1 MAAGYFA
8 TVNTAQRREKATEK
22 MATIAFTLKKV
33 IEKAVGCGVI
43 HSEILLQAP
52 SAGTSTNTR
61 VISLGPWGNRRR
73 AWTRDTP
80 TPAFLLALISMYT
93 IV

>member
-8 TVNTAQRREKATEK
+8 TVNTAQRRGKATEK
-22 MATIAFTLKKV
+22 MASFYVKKV
-33 IEKAVGCGVI
+33 IEKAVGRGVM

-52 SAGTSTNTR
+52 SADTLTDTR
-61 VISLGPWGNRRR
+61 VISLGPRGNRRR

-80 TPAFLLALISMYT
+80 TPAFLKAFI
-93 IV
+93 

>member
-22 MATIAFTLKKV
+22 MASFYVKKM

-52 SAGTSTNTR
+52 SAGTLTNTR
-61 VISLGPWGNRRR
+61 VISRGP
-73 AWTRDTP
+73 
-80 TPAFLLALISMYT
+80 
-93 IV
+93 